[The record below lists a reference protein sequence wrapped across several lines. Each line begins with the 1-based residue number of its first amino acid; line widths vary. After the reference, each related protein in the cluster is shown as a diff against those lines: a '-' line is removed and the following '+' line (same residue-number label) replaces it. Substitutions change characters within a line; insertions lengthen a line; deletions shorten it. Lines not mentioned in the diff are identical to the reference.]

1 MMRKKIIKV
10 GGDSIGIRFNVN
22 EVELYNL
29 VEGDI
34 IDLTDIFKVDT
45 SKTSKENKK

>member
-22 EVELYNL
+22 EAELYDL
-29 VEGDI
+29 AEGDI
-34 IDLTDIFKVDT
+34 LDLTDVFKV
-45 SKTSKENKK
+45 ENKK

>member
-22 EVELYNL
+22 EAELYDL

-34 IDLTDIFKVDT
+34 LDLTDVFKV
-45 SKTSKENKK
+45 ENKK